1 MTAVF
6 LLVRDTEHRLTVGI
20 ELFAAEIPVGTG
32 YGDLGR
38 TCLTFSDQA
47 MDRQVYEFVPVSL
60 DRMHDVV
67 RVKVYRTQS
76 GESDREP
83 QLIETVTVGKTQPVQ
98 LRHTGVNLSL
108 RLLSIGQ
115 APPDPAGASGTGSEN
130 DWAG

>member
-20 ELFAAEIPVGTG
+20 ELFTDQIPVETG
-32 YGDLGR
+32 YGDLGE
-38 TCLTFSDQA
+38 TCLTFSRRPMGHQI
-47 MDRQVYEFVPVSL
+47 YEFVPVSL

-67 RVKVYRTQS
+67 RVKVYRTS
-76 GESDREP
+76 SAEAGRKP
-83 QLIETVTVGKTQPVQ
+83 QLIETVTVGKTEPVQ
-98 LRHTGVNLSL
+98 LRHTDFNLSL

-115 APPDPAGASGTGSEN
+115 APPDPADASGTGSAN